1 MIDRALR
8 RWLALMG
15 PCLGLSGLL
24 SGCSSPSSSSDGGS
38 PADGGQD
45 AAGAAFRSLLYPPDW
60 EPALTADKG
69 RFLHDFSYAG
79 YRNGEA
85 PLPTTVSGPV
95 VDVTA
100 APYRADATG
109 ASDATAA
116 IQAAIDAVSGGGV
129 VFLPR
134 GLYRCDG
141 TLSVRASGVV
151 LRGEGPQTRIYFT
164 RGPGAGD
171 RSHITFQGMLQRGPD
186 RRLARDGQ
194 ARSHEVF
201 VSDASTLR
209 IGDDISIGWVISP
222 EFVAEHNMTGTWMA
236 FNGTWRPFFR
246 RRVVAIDTADTPH
259 RVTLDVPL
267 RYPAKLRDS
276 ASLRVE
282 TGYLRECGIESL
294 AISNAVTWA
303 EAWAQPRVHAVA
315 FVGVKDG
322 WLRAIES
329 FASPLSAPAGYHL
342 QSGGLYVLDSK
353 RITIADSKLEKAQ
366 NRGEGGAGYLFE
378 VSASS
383 EVLIRDST
391 GRDGRHNFIQNWD
404 FGATGLVFL
413 RTETAGSRAYTSS
426 SDSLGLPAASEY
438 HHSLTMACLVDHS
451 RIDDAWQAVNRG
463 SYSSGAGLTATQN
476 VFWNSRGSGRISSY
490 QFGDGYVIGTQG
502 ISVDSELP
510 SIWPAAAGAA
520 PNDYVEG
527 LERGSELQ
535 PPSLYEDQ
543 LQRRLARGTRLW

>member
-1 MIDRALR
+1 
-8 RWLALMG
+8 MG
-15 PCLGLSGLL
+15 PCWVMMCLL
-24 SGCSSPSSSSDGGS
+24 LGCSSGSGTADGGS
-38 PADGGQD
+38 QADGGQD
-45 AAGAAFRSLLYPPDW
+45 GGTVAFRSLLYPPDW
-60 EPALTADKG
+60 DPAFTGEKG

-79 YRNGEA
+79 YRNGEV
-85 PLPTTVSGPV
+85 PLPTAVPGPI
-95 VDVTA
+95 VDVTT
-100 APYRADATG
+100 APYRADASG
-109 ASDATAA
+109 QSDATAA
-116 IQAAIDAVSGGGV
+116 IQAAIDALASGGI
-129 VFLPR
+129 VFLPKGR
-134 GLYRCDG
+134 YRCDG
-141 TLSVRASGVV
+141 TLMVRTSGVV
-151 LRGEGPQTRIYFT
+151 LRGEGSQTQIYFS
-164 RGPGAGD
+164 RSPGPGD
-171 RSHITFQGMLQRGPD
+171 RSHITFQGTLQRGPD
-186 RRLARDGQ
+186 QRLVRDGQ

-201 VSDASTLR
+201 VSDATALR
-209 IGDDISIGWVISP
+209 VGDDISLGWVITP
-222 EFVAEHNMTGTWMA
+222 EFVAEHNMTGTWTA

-246 RRVVAIDTADTPH
+246 RRVAAIDTASTPH

-282 TGYLRECGIESL
+282 TGHLRECGIESL

-303 EAWAQPRVHAVA
+303 EAWAQPRIHAVA
-315 FVGVKDG
+315 FIGVKDG
-322 WLRAIES
+322 WMRAIES
-329 FASPLSAPAGYHL
+329 FASPLSNPAGYHL
-342 QSGGLYVLDSK
+342 QSGGLYVVDSK
-353 RITIADSKLEKAQ
+353 RVTIADSKLAKAQ

-378 VSASS
+378 VSASN

-413 RTETAGSRAYTSS
+413 RTETSGSRAYTSS

-463 SYSSGAGLTATQN
+463 TYSSGAGLTATQN

-502 ISVDSELP
+502 VSVDSELP

-520 PNDYVEG
+520 PNDSVEG
-527 LERGSELQ
+527 IERGSDLQ

-543 LQRRLARGTRLW
+543 LQRRLARGQRLW